1 MKSWARIEQL
11 LMTINRLGAATIR
24 QVHGIHPEL
33 KTYRNACYALKQL
46 EPYTNT
52 TFYNREK
59 VFYLNKSGRDLI
71 GSEKEF
77 KVSQKLEHTLLRN
90 EVYIYLNCPIDWQN
104 EKVIEYAS
112 ESPNLNGIIVRGV
125 NVAKRNKIVSDGYY
139 LRNGYTHIVE
149 IDNKRDM
156 KENHKKIIAYKECFK
171 YLDTPRLEMFT
182 NTLDRKRK
190 LEKWMIENKLRGEI
204 KTYEEIR

>member
-1 MKSWARIEQL
+1 
-11 LMTINRLGAATIR
+11 MTIDRLGAATIKHLR
-24 QVHGIHPEL
+24 GIHDL
-33 KTYRNACYALKQL
+33 KTYRNACYTLKQL
-46 EPYTNT
+46 EQYTNT

-71 GSEKEF
+71 GSSKEF

-90 EVYIYLNCPIDWQN
+90 DVYIYLNCPIDWQS

-112 ESPNLNGIIVRGV
+112 EQPNLNGIIIRGV
-125 NVAKRNKIVSDGYY
+125 SVATKKKIVSDGYY
-139 LRNGYTHIVE
+139 SRNGYTHIVE

-156 KENHKKIIAYKECFK
+156 KDNHKKIISYAECFK
-171 YLDTPRLEMFT
+171 HLDTPRLEMFT
-182 NTLDRKRK
+182 HTLDRKRK
-190 LEKWMIENKLRGEI
+190 LEKWLIDNKLRGEI